1 MISHIRTSKE
11 NRELITQLTNNYQLG
26 AENVIAR
33 LAIATS
39 LQSGAVMNLEKI
51 ANSSGKEYS
60 KDVLFGDHLAVYV
73 GMICTKYAIGPM
85 DKNVGRYL
93 KMHLDDGLT
102 LINMQKDIGDIL

>member
-11 NRELITQLTNNYQLG
+11 NRELITQLTNKYQLG

-39 LQSGAVMNLEKI
+39 LKSGAVMYLDQI

-60 KDVLFGDHLAVYV
+60 KDVLFGEHLAIYV

-93 KMHLDDGLT
+93 KMHLDDGIQFIANNELGF
-102 LINMQKDIGDIL
+102 I